1 MFSKTKTK
9 AIAMSV
15 DRAGNGLLPVDEL
28 PPNAT
33 KLTLDQL
40 REVSYFH
47 FIFKTNIQ
55 INQFKPNSTTN
66 HNTTV

>member
-40 REVSYFH
+40 REVLLLLLLF
-47 FIFKTNIQ
+47 FKIYNQ
-55 INQFKPNSTTN
+55 I
-66 HNTTV
+66 